1 MVVPIPPPSHTP
13 ASHTPDLAPF
23 RRASLFRDLDEDVL
37 ARIAALARHRTWRGV
52 EFIDGP
58 SSRPSILIVGSG
70 SLCLY
75 RAAPTGDEVTLGSIG
90 AGDIVPVAAAVGG
103 EPSRTLARA
112 QDQGTVVYRVPRA
125 PLFQLLAP
133 HPDVLIALIELLCE
147 QLAASQDHVEDLA
160 LRTVHDRLKHAL
172 VRIADESKRGE
183 DRIVVTRVELAARI
197 GA

>member
-1 MVVPIPPPSHTP
+1 MVVPVPPP
-13 ASHTPDLAPF
+13 SHTPDLAPF

-75 RAAPTGDEVTLGSIG
+75 RAAPTGDEVMLGSIG

-103 EPSRTLARA
+103 GS
-112 QDQGTVVYRVPRA
+112 PRA
-125 PLFQLLAP
+125 PWPARRTGARSSTACRAP
-133 HPDVLIALIELLCE
+133 RSSSSLP
-147 QLAASQDHVEDLA
+147 
-160 LRTVHDRLKHAL
+160 RTRM
-172 VRIADESKRGE
+172 SS
-183 DRIVVTRVELAARI
+183 
-197 GA
+197 